1 VQKLFIG
8 TTGDLPGPKPR
19 RLAAHPIQL
28 IIPLP
33 IRAIS
38 TRNMFMKR
46 RHFIKSSTV
55 FAVPTIIPS
64 SVIFAQGNKPV
75 PSNRITIGLI
85 GCGGQGNGDLSTIMN
100 SAEIQTVAVC
110 DPDKGRREAT
120 QAQVEERYAKE
131 SAGGTIKGI
140 DAVNDFRKITERSD
154 IDAVI
159 VATPD
164 HWHALAT
171 LGALRTGKHVY
182 CEKPITH
189 RFTEGQSVYQ
199 EAAKQKVIFQV
210 GSQQRSETVFRIAVE
225 IVMNGLIGKVKE
237 VKVGLPTGNQTDLEG
252 KVAEP
257 VPDGLDYD
265 LWCGP
270 SRMLPFNP
278 KRLHWDW
285 RWCLDYGGG
294 QLMDWI
300 GHHNDIAH
308 WGLEMDQSGPISVE
322 AKNFRYPA
330 KGMYDNPIDYEV
342 ISTYEQGYTVT
353 MSNSLQMG
361 NGNHKMGT
369 QWIGENGWVYADRGR
384 IEASNGEWTRESFDR
399 GPKKAYKVKGGHHRN
414 WVEGI
419 LTRNECICPAETGH
433 RSATPGHLAYVSD
446 ALSRPIKWDPQAEK
460 VIGDDEA
467 EKLLKTINYR
477 GDWKL

>member
-1 VQKLFIG
+1 
-8 TTGDLPGPKPR
+8 
-19 RLAAHPIQL
+19 
-28 IIPLP
+28 
-33 IRAIS
+33 
-38 TRNMFMKR
+38 MFMKR

>member
-1 VQKLFIG
+1 
-8 TTGDLPGPKPR
+8 
-19 RLAAHPIQL
+19 
-28 IIPLP
+28 
-33 IRAIS
+33 
-38 TRNMFMKR
+38 MKR
-46 RHFIKSSTV
+46 RQFIKSSTV

-64 SVIFAQGNKPV
+64 SVIFAQGDKPV
-75 PSNRITIGLI
+75 PSNRITVGLI

-100 SAEIQTVAVC
+100 SAEIQAVAVC
-110 DPDKGRREAT
+110 DPDKGRRDAS
-120 QAQVEERYAKE
+120 QAQVQERYAKE
-131 SAGGTIKGI
+131 SASGTFKGV
-140 DAVNDFRKITERSD
+140 DAVNDFRKITERKD

-159 VATPD
+159 VGTPD

-189 RFTEGQSVYQ
+189 LFAEGQAVYQ

-225 IVMNGLIGKVKE
+225 IVLNGLIGKVKE
-237 VKVGLPTGNQTDLEG
+237 VKVGLPTGNQTDIEG

-257 VPDGLDYD
+257 IPEGLDYD
-265 LWCGP
+265 MWCGP

-294 QLMDWI
+294 QMMDWI

-308 WGLEMDQSGPISVE
+308 WGLEMDKSGPISVE
-322 AKNFRYPA
+322 AKNFRYPT
-330 KGMYDNPIDYEV
+330 KGMYDNPVDYEV
-342 ISTYEQGYTVT
+342 VSTYEPGYTVT
-353 MSNSLQMG
+353 MSNGLKMG
-361 NGNHKMGT
+361 NGNHRMGT

-384 IEASNGEWTRESFDR
+384 IEASNAEWTRESFDR

-419 LTRNECICPAETGH
+419 LTGTECICPAETGH
-433 RSATPGHLAYVSD
+433 RSATPGHLAYISD
-446 ALSRPIKWDPQAEK
+446 KLRRPIKWDPKAEK

-467 EKLLKTINYR
+467 EKLLKSLHYR
-477 GDWKL
+477 GDWTL